1 MGGVREIGEVS
12 LNFKHFSLP
21 TKAVTNLNY
30 KTLARLSP
38 PGYVCDGE
46 DVTDDGVE
54 SLDVMDHQEPLQG
67 LVTDPPLRPESPDIP
82 H

>member
-30 KTLARLSP
+30 KTLTRNVV
-38 PGYVCDGE
+38 GYVCDGE

-67 LVTDPPLRPESPDIP
+67 LVSDPPLRPESPDIP

>member
-1 MGGVREIGEVS
+1 M
-12 LNFKHFSLP
+12 
-21 TKAVTNLNY
+21 
-30 KTLARLSP
+30 LSP

-82 H
+82 HWHPGLSIGRGVRGSWHDVNT